1 MHRLRA
7 LVLPA
12 VLLATLVLSVRV
24 AKPLYLQYT
33 VNERMPM
40 WDMAGH
46 GYGGVELLQALSEG
60 RVLRFLQRLNAQ
72 DKWPFGYSL
81 LLLPFLAA
89 GGATFASAT
98 LSSVVLFAV
107 TPPLLVW
114 AGHEADRKSGLWG
127 GLAAAGLFLASPLH
141 RVLAIV
147 VMRELAGVVFTLLAL
162 GLYLRARRMETL
174 WSWRLAGL
182 ASLALF
188 LIKVNYAL
196 IWGLC
201 VAADQFLAIPRDRR
215 LEVMQKVLQLLWPW
229 PGATRGQAALAV
241 VLDLLLI
248 CAVAGVNPGVG
259 VYALILVFTGIAVA
273 RWERFRSWWQSLAP
287 APRALLET
295 FVLPLWIWCLS
306 PHPIH
311 PKNIYAFLR
320 NRATGPPLY
329 SLESIGYYVR
339 SLTTHYAPEAIL
351 GVAVIALALVGA
363 WRSRVVAL
371 LAGLGWLLATIHP
384 YKEPRFFATTVPF
397 LFLLAGLGLA
407 AIFARWRVT
416 LAAVVCAA
424 ALLSLVSKA
433 HGLGD
438 RLRKDYLLYSADPRY
453 ADPLELL
460 QRKAVGRERVAL
472 IGTFNELSDNL
483 VRWSLAQKNIEIA
496 QSLQRPDP
504 GEVPRDLAEWLERE
518 KPRRILGVRLLPRS
532 PLFQGPD
539 FQRYNAWQLEALKIL
554 QADPSWQETRA
565 RRFRELDL
573 EILVLDR
580 TSPPVPIRANLD
592 PKTPFG
598 PQEILPTVETPRG
611 ASLSEVP
618 ASQRFL
624 GMNGA
629 TAGDAPR
636 GVSTVG
642 DAADRM
648 AAKLAP
654 VPPVPLSLL
663 PPKPPPGEGG
673 RD

>member
-1 MHRLRA
+1 MKHLRA
-7 LVLPA
+7 LALPA
-12 VLLATLVLSVRV
+12 VLLATLYLSVRV
-24 AKPLYLQYT
+24 AKPVYLHFV
-33 VNERMPM
+33 VNERIPM
-40 WDMAGH
+40 WDMAGN

-89 GGATFASAT
+89 GGSTFASAT
-98 LSSVVLFAV
+98 WLSLVLFAL

-114 AGHEADRKSGLWG
+114 VAHEADRKSGLWG
-127 GLAAAGLFLASPLH
+127 GLVAAGLFLASPLH

-162 GLYLRARRMETL
+162 GLYLRARRIEKL
-174 WSWRLAGL
+174 WAWRLAGL

-201 VAADQFLAIPRDRR
+201 VAVDQFLALPRERR
-215 LEVMQKVLQLLWPW
+215 LEVIRRIQRLLWPW
-229 PGATRGQAALAV
+229 PGASRGQATLAV

-248 CAVAGVNPGVG
+248 CAVAGVNPGIG
-259 VYALILVFTGIAVA
+259 VYVLILVFTGIAVA
-273 RWERFRSWWQSLAP
+273 HWQRFRSWWRSLPP
-287 APRALLET
+287 APKALLET
-295 FVLPLWIWCLS
+295 FVLPVWIWCLS
-306 PHPIH
+306 PNPIH

-329 SLESIGYYVR
+329 SLESIGFYVR
-339 SLTTHYAPEAIL
+339 SMTTHYAPEAIL
-351 GVAVIALALVGA
+351 GVAVIGLALVGA

-384 YKEPRFFATTVPF
+384 YKEARFFATTAPF
-397 LFLLAGLGLA
+397 VFLLAGIGLA

-416 LAAVVCAA
+416 LAAVVCIA

-433 HGLGD
+433 NGLED

-460 QRKAVGRERVAL
+460 QRKAAGRDRVAL

-496 QSLQRPDP
+496 RSLQRPQP
-504 GEVPRDLAEWLERE
+504 GEIPRQLAEWLERE
-518 KPRRILGVRLLPRS
+518 KPRRILALRLLPRS

-539 FQRYNAWQLEALKIL
+539 FQSYNAWQLDALKIL

-580 TSPPVPIRANLD
+580 KGQFP
-592 PKTPFG
+592 
-598 PQEILPTVETPRG
+598 
-611 ASLSEVP
+611 SEP
-618 ASQRFL
+618 
-624 GMNGA
+624 
-629 TAGDAPR
+629 
-636 GVSTVG
+636 
-642 DAADRM
+642 
-648 AAKLAP
+648 
-654 VPPVPLSLL
+654 
-663 PPKPPPGEGG
+663 E
-673 RD
+673 

>member
-1 MHRLRA
+1 MKQHLRA
-7 LVLPA
+7 LALPA
-12 VLLATLVLSVRV
+12 VLLATLYLSVRV
-24 AKPLYLQYT
+24 TKPLYLHYQ
-33 VNERMPM
+33 VNERTPM
-40 WDMAGH
+40 WDMAGN

-98 LSSVVLFAV
+98 LLSVVLFAA

-114 AGHEADRKSGLWG
+114 AGHEADQKSGLWG
-127 GLAAAGLFLASPLH
+127 GLVAAGLFLASPLH

-162 GLYLRARRMETL
+162 GLYLRARRIDTL
-174 WSWRLAGL
+174 WAWRLAGL

-201 VAADQFLAIPRDRR
+201 VAVDQFLALPRERR
-215 LEVMQKVLQLLWPW
+215 LEVMRKVRRLLWPW
-229 PGATRGQAALAV
+229 PGATRGQAVLAV

-248 CAVAGVNPGVG
+248 CAVVGVNPGIG

-273 RWERFRSWWQSLAP
+273 RWQRFRSWWQSLPP

-295 FVLPLWIWCLS
+295 FVLPIWIWCLS

-311 PKNIYAFLR
+311 PKSIYAFLR

-329 SLESIGYYVR
+329 SLESIGYYLR
-339 SLTTHYAPEAIL
+339 SMTTHYAPEAIL
-351 GVAVIALALVGA
+351 GLVVIGLALVGT

-384 YKEPRFFATTVPF
+384 YKEPRFFATTAPF
-397 LFLLAGLGLA
+397 LFLLAGIGLA
-407 AIFARWRVT
+407 AIFARWRT
-416 LAAVVCAA
+416 AAAAVVCAA
-424 ALLSLVSKA
+424 ALFSLVSTA
-433 HGLGD
+433 QDLRLQE
-438 RLRKDYLLYSADPRY
+438 RLRKDYRLYSADPRY
-453 ADPLELL
+453 ADPLEFL
-460 QRKAVGRERVAL
+460 QARAAASRGRVAL

-483 VRWSLAQKNIEIA
+483 VRWSLAQKNIELAHPI
-496 QSLQRPDP
+496 QRPRT
-504 GEVPRDLAEWLERE
+504 GEVRRQLEEWLERE
-518 KPRRILGVRLLPRS
+518 KPRRILAVRLLPRS

-539 FQRYNAWQLEALKIL
+539 YQRYNAWQLEALKIL

-565 RRFRELDL
+565 RRFRHLDL

-580 TSPPVPIRANLD
+580 KGQSP
-592 PKTPFG
+592 
-598 PQEILPTVETPRG
+598 
-611 ASLSEVP
+611 SEP
-618 ASQRFL
+618 
-624 GMNGA
+624 
-629 TAGDAPR
+629 
-636 GVSTVG
+636 
-642 DAADRM
+642 
-648 AAKLAP
+648 
-654 VPPVPLSLL
+654 
-663 PPKPPPGEGG
+663 E
-673 RD
+673 

>member
-1 MHRLRA
+1 MQRIRS

-12 VLLATLVLSVRV
+12 VLLATLYFAVDV
-24 AKPLYLQYT
+24 AKPLYLHYQ
-33 VNERMPM
+33 VNERLPM
-40 WDMAGH
+40 WDMAGN
-46 GYGGVELLQALSEG
+46 GYGGVELLQPLSEG
-60 RVLRFLQRLNAQ
+60 RVFRFLQRLNAQ

-81 LLLPFLAA
+81 LLLPFLAW
-89 GGATFASAT
+89 GGSTFASAT
-98 LSSVVLFAV
+98 LLSVVLFAA

-127 GLAAAGLFLASPLH
+127 GLVAAGLFLASPLH

-162 GLYLRARRMETL
+162 GLYLRARRIDTL
-174 WSWRLAGL
+174 WAWRLAGL

-201 VAADQFLAIPRDRR
+201 VAVDQFLALPRERR
-215 LEVMQKVLQLLWPW
+215 LEMMGKIRRLLWPW

-248 CAVAGVNPGVG
+248 CAAVGVNPGVG
-259 VYALILVFTGIAVA
+259 VYALILVFSGIAVA
-273 RWERFRSWWQSLAP
+273 RWQRFRSWWRSLPA

-295 FVLPLWIWCLS
+295 FALPIWIWCLS

-311 PKNIYAFLR
+311 PKSIYAFLR

-329 SLESIGYYVR
+329 SLESIGYYLK
-339 SLTTHYAPEAIL
+339 SMTTHYAPEAVL
-351 GVAVIALALVGA
+351 GVVIIGLALVGA
-363 WRSRVVAL
+363 WRSRMVAL

-384 YKEPRFFATTVPF
+384 YKEPRFFATTAPF
-397 LFLLAGLGLA
+397 VFLLAGIGLA

-433 HGLGD
+433 HGLED

-460 QRKAVGRERVAL
+460 QRKAAGHAGNNRVAL
-472 IGTFNELSDNL
+472 IGTFNEFSDNL
-483 VRWSLAQKNIEIA
+483 VRWSLAQKNIELARPI
-496 QSLQRPDP
+496 QRPGP
-504 GEVPRDLAEWLERE
+504 GEVPRQLAEWLERE
-518 KPRRILGVRLLPRS
+518 KPRRILAVRLLPRS

-573 EILVLDR
+573 EIVVLDR
-580 TSPPVPIRANLD
+580 KGQFP
-592 PKTPFG
+592 
-598 PQEILPTVETPRG
+598 
-611 ASLSEVP
+611 SEP
-618 ASQRFL
+618 
-624 GMNGA
+624 
-629 TAGDAPR
+629 
-636 GVSTVG
+636 
-642 DAADRM
+642 
-648 AAKLAP
+648 
-654 VPPVPLSLL
+654 
-663 PPKPPPGEGG
+663 E
-673 RD
+673 

>member
-1 MHRLRA
+1 MQRLRP

-12 VLLATLVLSVRV
+12 VLLAALYFAVDV
-24 AKPLYLQYT
+24 AEPLWLHYQ
-33 VNERMPM
+33 VNERLPM
-40 WDMAGH
+40 WDMAGN
-46 GYGGVELLQALSEG
+46 GYGGVELLQPLSEG
-60 RVLRFLQRLNAQ
+60 RIFRFLQRLNAQ

-81 LLLPFLAA
+81 LLLPFLAW
-89 GGATFASAT
+89 GGSTFASAT
-98 LSSVVLFAV
+98 LLNVVLFAAI
-107 TPPLLVW
+107 PLLLVW
-114 AGHEADRKSGLWG
+114 TGHEADRKSGLWG

-147 VMRELAGVVFTLLAL
+147 VMRELAGVAFTLLAL
-162 GLYLRARRMETL
+162 ALYLRAKRIGTL

-182 ASLALF
+182 ASLGLF

-201 VAADQFLAIPRDRR
+201 VAVDQFLDLPRERR
-215 LEVMQKVLQLLWPW
+215 LEAVRWVRRLLWPW

-248 CAVAGVNPGVG
+248 CAVVGLNPGVG
-259 VYALILVFTGIAVA
+259 VYVLLLVFTGIAIA
-273 RWERFRSWWQSLAP
+273 RWQRFRSWWHSLPP

-295 FVLPLWIWCLS
+295 FVLPIWIWCLS

-311 PKNIYAFLR
+311 PKSVYAFLR

-329 SLESIGYYVR
+329 SLESIGYYAR
-339 SLTTHYAPEAIL
+339 SMVTHYAPEMIL
-351 GVAVIALALVGA
+351 GLLVIGFALLGVK
-363 WRSRVVAL
+363 RSRVVAL

-407 AIFARWRVT
+407 ALFARWRVT
-416 LAAVVCAA
+416 LAAVVCAG

-433 HGLGD
+433 HGLGE

-460 QRKAVGRERVAL
+460 QRKAVGRDRVAL
-472 IGTFNELSDNL
+472 LGTFNEFSDNL
-483 VRWSLAQKNIEIA
+483 VRWSMAQKNLELA
-496 QSLQRPDP
+496 RQLQRPKP
-504 GEVPRDLAEWLERE
+504 GEVGRDLAEWLERE

-539 FQRYNAWQLEALKIL
+539 FQRYNVWQLEALKIL

-573 EILVLDR
+573 EIMVLDR
-580 TSPPVPIRANLD
+580 KGQFP
-592 PKTPFG
+592 
-598 PQEILPTVETPRG
+598 
-611 ASLSEVP
+611 SEP
-618 ASQRFL
+618 
-624 GMNGA
+624 
-629 TAGDAPR
+629 
-636 GVSTVG
+636 
-642 DAADRM
+642 
-648 AAKLAP
+648 
-654 VPPVPLSLL
+654 
-663 PPKPPPGEGG
+663 E
-673 RD
+673 

>member
-1 MHRLRA
+1 MKHLRA
-7 LVLPA
+7 LALPA
-12 VLLATLVLSVRV
+12 LLLATLYLSVRV
-24 AKPLYLQYT
+24 AKPLYLHYL
-33 VNERMPM
+33 VNERTPM
-40 WDMAGH
+40 WDMAGN

-60 RVLRFLQRLNAQ
+60 RVFRFLQRLNAQ

-89 GGATFASAT
+89 GGSTFASAT
-98 LSSVVLFAV
+98 WLSLVLFAM

-114 AGHEADRKSGLWG
+114 VAHEADRKSGMWG
-127 GLAAAGLFLASPLH
+127 GLAAAGLFMASPLH

-162 GLYLRARRMETL
+162 GLYLRARRFETL
-174 WSWRLAGL
+174 RAWRLAGL

-201 VAADQFLAIPRDRR
+201 VAVDQLWGRR
-215 LEVMQKVLQLLWPW
+215 TEVLRGIRRLLWPW

-241 VLDLLLI
+241 VLGLLLI
-248 CAVAGVNPGVG
+248 CAVVGINPGIG

-273 RWERFRSWWQSLAP
+273 RWQCFRSWWQSLPP

-295 FVLPLWIWCLS
+295 FVLPVWIWCLS
-306 PHPIH
+306 PNPIH

-329 SLESIGYYVR
+329 SLESIGFYVR
-339 SLTTHYAPEAIL
+339 SLTTHYAPEAII
-351 GVAVIALALVGA
+351 GVAVIGLAIVGA

-371 LAGLGWLLATIHP
+371 LAGLGWLLATLHP
-384 YKEPRFFATTVPF
+384 YKEARFFATTAPF
-397 LFLLAGLGLA
+397 FFLLAGIGLA
-407 AIFARWRVT
+407 AVFARWRVT
-416 LAAVVCAA
+416 LAAVVCIA

-433 HGLGD
+433 NGLED
-438 RLRKDYLLYSADPRY
+438 RLRRDYLLYSADPRY

-460 QRKAVGRERVAL
+460 QRKAAGRGRVAL

-483 VRWSLAQKNIEIA
+483 VRWSLAQKNIELA
-496 QSLQRPDP
+496 RSLQRPQP
-504 GEVPRDLAEWLERE
+504 GEVPRQLAEWLERE
-518 KPRRILGVRLLPRS
+518 KPRRILALRLLPRS

-573 EILVLDR
+573 EIMVLDR
-580 TSPPVPIRANLD
+580 KGQFP
-592 PKTPFG
+592 
-598 PQEILPTVETPRG
+598 
-611 ASLSEVP
+611 SEP
-618 ASQRFL
+618 
-624 GMNGA
+624 
-629 TAGDAPR
+629 
-636 GVSTVG
+636 
-642 DAADRM
+642 
-648 AAKLAP
+648 
-654 VPPVPLSLL
+654 
-663 PPKPPPGEGG
+663 E
-673 RD
+673 